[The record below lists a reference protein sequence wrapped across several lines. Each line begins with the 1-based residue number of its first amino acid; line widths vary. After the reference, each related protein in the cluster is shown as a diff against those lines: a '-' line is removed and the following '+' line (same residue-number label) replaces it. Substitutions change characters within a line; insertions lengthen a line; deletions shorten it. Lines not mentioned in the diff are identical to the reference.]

1 MGLFENVTILQREL
15 CLCNFH
21 IIYYFLYDP
30 GGEVFASLCVPT
42 PGNFPTSFKTEK
54 S

>member
-1 MGLFENVTILQREL
+1 MSLFENVTILHREL

-30 GGEVFASLCVPT
+30 GSGVFASLCPH
-42 PGNFPTSFKTEK
+42 PREFGNFI
-54 S
+54 